1 MKQKKGE
8 DSKGRSILGK
18 SKGFAFVALKDH
30 PTTLKLL
37 QNMNNN
43 PNIFTEEKVDK
54 SWTFLRA

>member
-54 SWTFLRA
+54 S